1 MLKID
6 DEDNIYLTRGDTA
19 IIDIA
24 LFDEDGEPYA
34 MLSSDRL
41 VFTLRKLYDKGA
53 ILIEKEVDEPSFS
66 FTSAETKDLD
76 FGEYVYDI
84 YLKNTGSG
92 KIDTFI
98 AEKTFTIGEEAHDF
112 E

>member
-6 DEDNIYLTRGDTA
+6 EEDNIYLTRGDTA

-41 VFTLRKLYDKGA
+41 VFTLRKLYDKGV

-66 FTSAETKDLD
+66 FTSADTKDLD

-84 YLKNTGSG
+84 YLKNTG

>member
-6 DEDNIYLTRGDTA
+6 EEDNIYLTRGDTA

-34 MLSSDRL
+34 MISSDRL

-66 FTSAETKDLD
+66 FTSADTKDLD
-76 FGEYVYDI
+76 FGEYV
-84 YLKNTGSG
+84 TG

>member
-6 DEDNIYLTRGDTA
+6 EEDNIYLTRGDTA

-24 LFDEDGEPYA
+24 LFDEDGDPYA

-41 VFTLRKLYDKGA
+41 VFTLRKLYDKGV

-66 FTSAETKDLD
+66 FTSSDTKDLD
-76 FGEYVYDI
+76 FGAYVYDI
-84 YLKNTGSG
+84 YLKNIG

>member
-6 DEDNIYLTRGDTA
+6 EEDNIYLTRGDTA

-41 VFTLRKLYDKGA
+41 VFTLRKLYDKGV

-66 FTSAETKDLD
+66 FTSADTKDLD
-76 FGEYVYDI
+76 FGAYNYDI
-84 YLKNTGSG
+84 YLKNTG

>member
-6 DEDNIYLTRGDTA
+6 EEDNIYLTRGDTA

-41 VFTLRKLYDKGA
+41 VFTLRKLYDKGV

-66 FTSAETKDLD
+66 FTSADTKDLD
-76 FGEYVYDI
+76 FGAYVYDI
-84 YLKNTGSG
+84 YLQNTG